1 MMQKSIFHEKWWLD
15 SLAPGGWREV
25 TCYRGERVAGYL
37 RYVERREGG
46 MSICA
51 MPQITRF
58 LGPIVTVPSGKTEAR
73 FRSAYSIISDLLE
86 QLAAY
91 DHVEMTLSTEFSDLT
106 PFLAAGYEVR
116 VHPTFLLDC
125 RRPIEELWA
134 GLRDK
139 TKNVIRRARE
149 RLTVQEIDDANLF
162 AKFYRKNLEGA
173 EPNFDLSL
181 LPTAFAAANT
191 RDRCKI
197 VAAIDSSGV
206 AHAKVFFIWD
216 EKYVYYFL
224 STRDRS
230 IAHLGAVSLLLWSG
244 IEFAHARQLCFDFD
258 GGITDDARYK
268 FKVAFGGKLANRF
281 DVARSTARYQLQR
294 TIRKIP
300 HAIARRISARA

>member
-1 MMQKSIFHEKWWLD
+1 
-15 SLAPGGWREV
+15 
-25 TCYRGERVAGYL
+25 
-37 RYVERREGG
+37 
-46 MSICA
+46 MSICE

-58 LGPIVTVPSGKTEAR
+58 LGPVVRVPSGKTEAR
-73 FRSAYSIISDLLE
+73 FRSAYSIVSDLLE
-86 QLAAY
+86 HLAAF
-91 DHVEMTLSTEFSDLT
+91 DHVEMTLNTEFRDLT

-149 RLTVQEIDDANLF
+149 RLTVHEIDDANLF
-162 AKFYRKNLEGA
+162 ANFYRRNLEGA

-181 LPTAFAAANT
+181 LPTVFAAART

-197 VAAIDSSGV
+197 VAAMDARGV
-206 AHAKVFFIWD
+206 VHAKVFFIWD
-216 EKYVYYFL
+216 DNYVYYFL
-224 STRDRS
+224 STRDKN
-230 IAHLGAVSLLLWSG
+230 IAHLGAVSLLLWTG

-294 TIRKIP
+294 TIRRIP
-300 HAIARRISARA
+300 GAIARRISARA